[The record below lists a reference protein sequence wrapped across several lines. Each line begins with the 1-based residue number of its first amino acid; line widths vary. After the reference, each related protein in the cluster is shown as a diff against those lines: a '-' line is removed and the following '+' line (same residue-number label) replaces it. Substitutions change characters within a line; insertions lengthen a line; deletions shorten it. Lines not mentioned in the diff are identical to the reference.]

1 MLWGTEKREK
11 GGYRKQ
17 VEEFETGNGTN
28 KGKERVVLSNRG
40 PKCLGWAWQVRSPRK
55 PFRRK
60 DPASGKQSCLD
71 LFIVSKELLP
81 YVTSLKI
88 DSERKRTVARAV
100 KMGAIYSNVY
110 SDHYS
115 CILTLTGLPRIQ
127 ERRRESRVMWNLAKE
142 GGWNRYFLL
151 TDEYSEPFEKA
162 IKILLK
168 KNGRSLTKFMI
179 K

>member
-1 MLWGTEKREK
+1 MNGMQPEIVK
-11 GGYRKQ
+11 GG
-17 VEEFETGNGTN
+17 
-28 KGKERVVLSNRG
+28 
-40 PKCLGWAWQVRSPRK
+40 
-55 PFRRK
+55 PFTRK

-88 DSERKRTVARAV
+88 DSERKWTVARAV

-115 CILTLTGLPRIQ
+115 CILNLTGLPRIQ

-142 GGWNRYFLL
+142 GGWNRYLLL
-151 TDEYSEPFEKA
+151 TDEYSEALENAINKEDTIEEKWKKFN
-162 IKILLK
+162 KI
-168 KNGRSLTKFMI
+168 N
-179 K
+179 